1 MQLTNDALNH
11 RTVAEIQRKVV
22 DQGKRN
28 LFSRLFHA
36 RDDQGKITAWGLEL
50 DRILRVFNVRRVAF
64 TRLSLTIMFLGRVGH
79 KYPRDCF
86 WDPQ

>member
-50 DRILRVFNVRRVAF
+50 DRILRVFNVHASSLF
-64 TRLSLTIMFLGRVGH
+64 YLIIADCLIFRLS
-79 KYPRDCF
+79 
-86 WDPQ
+86 